1 MIPINC
7 IFFTSSINCLKRNC
21 ISKISTVS
29 PQLINYISKSILYL
43 LRVNIASPGNY
54 LEFIPSPLKIYI
66 CELVVFD
73 NKLDMNYNYQAK
85 FGVAIT
91 KMSKMRE
98 IFLIILEKIFFFK
111 LEIQQFISELALHIE
126 TKCKLKENFLRTK

>member
-73 NKLDMNYNYQAK
+73 NKFDMNYNYQAK

-98 IFLIILEKIFFFK
+98 IFLIILEKFFLQIGDTIVYIWAGVTHWDK
-111 LEIQQFISELALHIE
+111 MQ
-126 TKCKLKENFLRTK
+126 TLRKFP

>member
-73 NKLDMNYNYQAK
+73 NKFDMNYNYQAK

>member
-29 PQLINYISKSILYL
+29 PQLISYISKSILYL
-43 LRVNIASPGNY
+43 LGVNIASPGNY

-73 NKLDMNYNYQAK
+73 NKLDMNYNKVWSRYYK
-85 FGVAIT
+85 NV
-91 KMSKMRE
+91 KNERD
-98 IFLIILEKIFFFK
+98 FLNYLGKIFFFK
-111 LEIQQFISELALHIE
+111 LEIQ
-126 TKCKLKENFLRTK
+126 